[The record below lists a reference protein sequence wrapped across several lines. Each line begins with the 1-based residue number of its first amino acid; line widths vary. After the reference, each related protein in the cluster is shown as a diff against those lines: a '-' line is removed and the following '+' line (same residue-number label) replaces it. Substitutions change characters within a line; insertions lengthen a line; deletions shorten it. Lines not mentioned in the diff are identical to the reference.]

1 MKIHSI
7 ELENFRQ
14 YQDKQLIEFSTNE
27 KNVTVILG
35 ENGRGKTG
43 IFRALIFCLYGDV
56 TLSQDAKKAKTNQND
71 ILHLVNI
78 NKLNENIDVACTAK
92 IEVIFTYNGEKFVLT
107 RTIREMKTKKN
118 ELKKDG
124 QTKAILQRFDEYGNY
139 KEVIE
144 DNDRISTF
152 INQIINNELKEF
164 FFFDGQHLVELT
176 DASKDSK
183 EKIKEG
189 ILKLLQID
197 KLEKAINI
205 VKVLKNEQ
213 RLKAKSTNTSYNA
226 QKEILEK
233 LQLKK
238 ETKEFEL
245 EQAKINLEK
254 SKNEK
259 ILIEK
264 ELQENVEVKEL
275 FNKKDQENY
284 LLNQE
289 RKQLDNIKKSMQ
301 NFIKGVSQGEEVGL
315 LVDTSIINLKN
326 YLELDDVKEEYISNI
341 SLDLINEILM
351 NKRCICGSTFENGD
365 DKHKIISE
373 IAKKINKTSI
383 SDFIREL
390 NHQIKEYCYNRQK
403 NIESM
408 ENLLKER
415 NEIIENIDNIKER
428 VNNLDFQ
435 IKATSQS
442 KENLK
447 EKDIIKNSIEKKISD
462 FDVEIKV
469 ITRDLVI
476 LNEEIK
482 DSQKKV
488 SQLEEE
494 EAKQNLEISKLRIL
508 EKLEDELNNIYQKYS
523 NNMRIKLSTV
533 TTELFKKL
541 IDESDK
547 QLLKEIK
554 INESYE
560 ITAVGWSGDSILW
573 DLSAGQK
580 HIVSLAFVT
589 ALAKVAAG
597 EERIIDL
604 PLFIDTPFGNI
615 SGNNRDNLLTALPK
629 LTSQLILLVTDTE
642 FTRSEISILN
652 STNKWDKFY
661 KIDKLEQGSSIITKI
676 EDTTTYLGRG

>member
-14 YQDKQLIEFSTNE
+14 YQNKQLIEFSTNE

-56 TLSQDAKKAKTNQND
+56 SLSQDAKKSKTNQND

-92 IEVIFTYNGEKFVLT
+92 VEVIFTYNGEKFILT
-107 RTIREMKTKKN
+107 RTIKEMKTKKN
-118 ELKKDG
+118 ELKKDT
-124 QTKAILQRFDEYGNY
+124 QSKAILQSFDEYGNY

-144 DNDRISTF
+144 DNDRIGIF

-164 FFFDGQHLVELT
+164 FFFDGQHLIELT

-213 RLKAKSTNTSYNA
+213 KLKAKSTNTSYNA

-233 LQLKK
+233 LQIKR
-238 ETKEFEL
+238 ETKGFEL
-245 EQAKINLEK
+245 EQLKINLEK
-254 SKNEK
+254 AKNEK
-259 ILIEK
+259 IFIEK
-264 ELQENVEVKEL
+264 ELQENLEVKEL

-289 RKQLDNIKKSMQ
+289 KKQLDNLKKSMQ

-315 LVDTSIINLKN
+315 LADTSIINLKN
-326 YLELDDVKEEYISNI
+326 YLELDDVKDAYISNI
-341 SLDLINEILM
+341 PLNLIKDILI
-351 NKRCICGSTFENGD
+351 NKRCICGSTFEVGD
-365 DKHKIISE
+365 DKYRIISE
-373 IAKKINKTSI
+373 IEKKINKTSL

-390 NHQIKEYCYNRQK
+390 NHQIKEYYYNRQK
-403 NIESM
+403 NIGSM
-408 ENLLKER
+408 ENMLKER

-428 VNNLDFQ
+428 ISNLDFQ

-447 EKDIIKNSIEKKISD
+447 EKDLIKNSIEKKIID

-469 ITRDLVI
+469 ITRDLVT
-476 LNEEIK
+476 LNEDIK

-523 NNMRIKLSTV
+523 NNMREKLSSV

-642 FTRSEISILN
+642 FTNSEISILN
-652 STNKWDKFY
+652 STSKWDKFY
-661 KIDKLEQGSSIITKI
+661 KINKLEHGSSIITKI

>member
-164 FFFDGQHLVELT
+164 FFFDGQHSVELT

-289 RKQLDNIKKSMQ
+289 KKQLDNIKKSMQ

>member
-289 RKQLDNIKKSMQ
+289 KKQLDNIKKSMQ

-523 NNMRIKLSTV
+523 NSMRIKLSTV

>member
-1 MKIHSI
+1 
-7 ELENFRQ
+7 
-14 YQDKQLIEFSTNE
+14 
-27 KNVTVILG
+27 
-35 ENGRGKTG
+35 
-43 IFRALIFCLYGDV
+43 
-56 TLSQDAKKAKTNQND
+56 
-71 ILHLVNI
+71 
-78 NKLNENIDVACTAK
+78 
-92 IEVIFTYNGEKFVLT
+92 
-107 RTIREMKTKKN
+107 MKTKKN

-264 ELQENVEVKEL
+264 ELQESVEVKEL

-289 RKQLDNIKKSMQ
+289 KKQLDNIKKSMQ

-351 NKRCICGSTFENGD
+351 NKRCICG
-365 DKHKIISE
+365 
-373 IAKKINKTSI
+373 
-383 SDFIREL
+383 
-390 NHQIKEYCYNRQK
+390 
-403 NIESM
+403 
-408 ENLLKER
+408 
-415 NEIIENIDNIKER
+415 
-428 VNNLDFQ
+428 
-435 IKATSQS
+435 
-442 KENLK
+442 
-447 EKDIIKNSIEKKISD
+447 
-462 FDVEIKV
+462 
-469 ITRDLVI
+469 
-476 LNEEIK
+476 
-482 DSQKKV
+482 
-488 SQLEEE
+488 LE
-494 EAKQNLEISKLRIL
+494 
-508 EKLEDELNNIYQKYS
+508 
-523 NNMRIKLSTV
+523 
-533 TTELFKKL
+533 
-541 IDESDK
+541 
-547 QLLKEIK
+547 
-554 INESYE
+554 
-560 ITAVGWSGDSILW
+560 
-573 DLSAGQK
+573 
-580 HIVSLAFVT
+580 
-589 ALAKVAAG
+589 
-597 EERIIDL
+597 
-604 PLFIDTPFGNI
+604 
-615 SGNNRDNLLTALPK
+615 
-629 LTSQLILLVTDTE
+629 
-642 FTRSEISILN
+642 
-652 STNKWDKFY
+652 
-661 KIDKLEQGSSIITKI
+661 
-676 EDTTTYLGRG
+676 

>member
-289 RKQLDNIKKSMQ
+289 KKQLDNIKKSMQ